1 MSLHDQYARLTPF
14 EIAFPDRT
22 VLAALSDRVAHETG
36 ERGADDTLLEAFIT
50 TAAVGELVR
59 QLQGPDVPP
68 EAGYPFAVLV
78 YQCVHFLR
86 AGSPLYLASTGL
98 VRRLAQPDA
107 TGEWTGAAARQ
118 PSATV
123 QPPAPAGYLQL
134 PQHLVWT
141 EAGSSGRGTPESV
154 DGIFWTVSRSGTLNA
169 LSVTGLLPDRPGF
182 GALPLPSAP
191 LADAGA
197 WLEARVRGSGDDF
210 ASRLPGGELDELYSV
225 EAAGEVLKLLARFFA
240 FVQAEPGRLEERD
253 PVPAGA
259 PRPSDLRY
267 TRVSLDG

>member
-36 ERGADDTLLEAFIT
+36 DRADDTLLEAFIT

-59 QLQGPDVPP
+59 RLQGPEVPP
-68 EAGYPFAVLV
+68 EASYPFAALL

-86 AGSPLYLASTGL
+86 AGSPLYLVSTGA
-98 VRRLAQPDA
+98 VRRLIRPDA
-107 TGEWTGAAARQ
+107 AGELAPGQ
-118 PSATV
+118 PSAVV
-123 QPPAPAGYLQL
+123 QPPAPAGYVQL

-141 EAGSSGRGTPESV
+141 VAGSSGRGTPESL
-154 DGIFWTVSRSGTLNA
+154 DGIFWTVSGSGALNA

-182 GALPLPSAP
+182 GALPLPAAP

-197 WLEARVRGSGDDF
+197 WLEARIRGSGDDF
-210 ASRLPGGELDELYSV
+210 ASRLPGGELDDLYSV
-225 EAAGEVLKLLARFFA
+225 EAAGEVLKLLARLFV
-240 FVQAEPGRLEERD
+240 FVQAEPGRLEEREPD
-253 PVPAGA
+253 PAGA
-259 PRPSDLRY
+259 PHPSALRY